1 LGDLIKSLQDMPDE
15 DQNKVWNLI
24 DDWASKEQNESRR
37 GILRECVRRFAF
49 TRRGRNRGI
58 NNVTKDRARSAYKLL
73 TPRDVVIRHQWLFT
87 ANWVE
92 ESADELEDEEVQ
104 DFRKRDE
111 RVRALRV
118 EALEEIWRK
127 KGFEGIKALVS
138 ISGAA
143 FVIGWHLA
151 DGVIEASGA
160 TEFIKQCLAVDETT
174 VIGKIDELIAGFL
187 SRMDAHLR
195 LETTRALLAVMPPS
209 QVCRLLKCSLF
220 QRETWLHVDSQPLEI
235 REQYWREIH
244 PGSLRQDAP
253 QINEVI
259 DRLLEAKRPRAAFQ
273 AVHFALDE
281 VETSRLKRL
290 LHEVGTCDFEPVG
303 TYQLDAYHISSA
315 LSILQGRSGV
325 TPDEMA
331 RLEFQFIRALEHSE
345 HGLPNLVGQL
355 VKSPS
360 LFMQVLA
367 LTFKRSDGGEDP
379 PEWRLDDLEHK
390 EAICSAAYTLLTKIQ
405 RIPGTDDNDG
415 TIKTAELKAW
425 VIEVRSL
432 CLKYGR
438 AEIGDQK
445 IGQILAAAPV
455 GDDGVWPCAPVRE
468 VLEEIGS
475 PEIATGMG
483 IGVYNARGVCFRGE
497 GGAQERE
504 LAAKY
509 RTWSR
514 QLAFEYPFVSN
525 LVEQI
530 ATEYDRQAAWEDSEA
545 AVRRRLRY

>member
-1 LGDLIKSLQDMPDE
+1 
-15 DQNKVWNLI
+15 
-24 DDWASKEQNESRR
+24 
-37 GILRECVRRFAF
+37 
-49 TRRGRNRGI
+49 
-58 NNVTKDRARSAYKLL
+58 
-73 TPRDVVIRHQWLFT
+73 
-87 ANWVE
+87 
-92 ESADELEDEEVQ
+92 
-104 DFRKRDE
+104 
-111 RVRALRV
+111 
-118 EALEEIWRK
+118 
-127 KGFEGIKALVS
+127 
-138 ISGAA
+138 
-143 FVIGWHLA
+143 
-151 DGVIEASGA
+151 
-160 TEFIKQCLAVDETT
+160 
-174 VIGKIDELIAGFL
+174 
-187 SRMDAHLR
+187 
-195 LETTRALLAVMPPS
+195 
-209 QVCRLLKCSLF
+209 
-220 QRETWLHVDSQPLEI
+220 
-235 REQYWREIH
+235 
-244 PGSLRQDAP
+244 
-253 QINEVI
+253 
-259 DRLLEAKRPRAAFQ
+259 
-273 AVHFALDE
+273 
-281 VETSRLKRL
+281 
-290 LHEVGTCDFEPVG
+290 VG

-497 GGAQERE
+497 GGAQE
-504 LAAKY
+504 
-509 RTWSR
+509 
-514 QLAFEYPFVSN
+514 
-525 LVEQI
+525 
-530 ATEYDRQAAWEDSEA
+530 
-545 AVRRRLRY
+545 